1 MKKRYLV
8 IFLRLFFGLLT
19 FTAIIVQIIHVV
31 HLHAFN
37 PVNFFSYF
45 TNLSN
50 IFAGFVLV
58 ASAMYL
64 AGSRKPSATDDLVRG
79 AVTMYMV
86 ITGVVY
92 SLLLSG
98 YELGHLLPW
107 VNIVLH
113 YIMPIVVL
121 ADWLCQP
128 QRTKIT
134 AKQGLW
140 WLVFPMLYL
149 VYSLIRGPI
158 AHWYPYPF
166 LNPDKTGG
174 YAGVAAY
181 CVVILLGFLS
191 VSWAMRALG
200 RRLPRHLA

>member
-31 HLHAFN
+31 DLHAFN

-128 QRTKIT
+128 QRTKKGCGGWCFQCSIWCIRLSAAQLRTGIRIRFLIQIKQAATPEWLPT
-134 AKQGLW
+134 A
-140 WLVFPMLYL
+140 WLF
-149 VYSLIRGPI
+149 
-158 AHWYPYPF
+158 
-166 LNPDKTGG
+166 
-174 YAGVAAY
+174 
-181 CVVILLGFLS
+181 C
-191 VSWAMRALG
+191 
-200 RRLPRHLA
+200 